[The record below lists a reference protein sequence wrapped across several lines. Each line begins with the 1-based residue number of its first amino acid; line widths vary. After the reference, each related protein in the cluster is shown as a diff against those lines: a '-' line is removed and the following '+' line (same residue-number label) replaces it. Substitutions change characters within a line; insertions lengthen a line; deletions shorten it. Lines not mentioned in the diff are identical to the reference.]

1 MPDSN
6 TPDSALRTSHSA
18 LDNSALRTPHSA
30 IKLSVVTP
38 TYNEAENIGTLISRI
53 SETLKDI
60 PHEIIVS
67 DDDSPDETWKIAED
81 ISKENP
87 NVRCLR
93 RMENRGLYP
102 AVLDAFEI
110 ANGKYLAVIDAD
122 LQHDET
128 KLPDMLEEIENNGH
142 GIVIGTRY
150 AEGGGT
156 EGWSGTR
163 LFISKA
169 ANFAAGM
176 LMKRRCSDMM
186 SGFFMVE
193 QETYKQIKDKLNP
206 RGFKILMDII
216 QTLPKDKAIGQVPYI
231 FKPREQGTSKLD
243 KKVMFDF
250 LVSLYELSI
259 IGKYIPLKF
268 LKFCLVGLSGV
279 GVNWLILFLGKNYT
293 AIDIRIVIVSA
304 ILVSM
309 LSNFMLNNIW
319 TFAKEATHKP
329 VLVKCIQ
336 FFLICGIGAGII
348 YVITYSLYKIDFLI
362 YFASFLGIAAATVWN
377 YVLNSLITWRDE
389 KKTCLNT

>member
-1 MPDSN
+1 MP
-6 TPDSALRTSHSA
+6 PDTRHSEI
-18 LDNSALRTPHSA
+18 L
-30 IKLSVVTP
+30 ISVVTP
-38 TYNEAENIGTLISRI
+38 TYNEAENIGVLISRI
-53 SETLKDI
+53 SEVLKDI

-142 GIVIGTRY
+142 GLVIGTRY

-156 EGWSGTR
+156 EGWSRTR

-169 ANFAAGM
+169 TNFVAGI

-186 SGFFMVE
+186 SGFFMIE
-193 QETYKQIKDKLNP
+193 QETYKQIKEKLNP

-216 QTLPKDKAIGQVPYI
+216 QNLPKDKAIGQVPYI
-231 FKPREQGTSKLD
+231 FRPREQGESKLD

-279 GVNWLILFLGKNYT
+279 GVNWLILFLGKDFT
-293 AIDIRIVIVSA
+293 EIDIRIVIVSA

-309 LSNFMLNNIW
+309 LSNFVLNNIW
-319 TFAKEATHKP
+319 TFAKEAVEKP
-329 VLVKCIQ
+329 VLVKIIQ
-336 FFLICGIGAGII
+336 FFLICGIGAGINYI
-348 YVITYSLYKIDFLI
+348 ITYSLYKIDFLI
-362 YFASFLGIAAATVWN
+362 YFASFLGIAAATIWN
-377 YVLNSLITWRDE
+377 YILNSLITWRD
-389 KKTCLNT
+389 KGKAP

>member
-1 MPDSN
+1 MADKPSTRHVPPD
-6 TPDSALRTSHSA
+6 TRHSEI
-18 LDNSALRTPHSA
+18 L
-30 IKLSVVTP
+30 ISVVTP
-38 TYNEAENIGTLISRI
+38 TYNEAENIGVLISRI
-53 SETLKDI
+53 SEVLKDI

-81 ISKENP
+81 ISKKNP
-87 NVRCLR
+87 NVKCLR

-128 KLPDMLEEIENNGH
+128 KLPDMLAEIENNGH
-142 GIVIGTRY
+142 GLVIGTRY

-169 ANFAAGM
+169 ANFIAGM

-186 SGFFMVE
+186 SGFFMIE
-193 QETYKQIKDKLNP
+193 QATYKQIKEKLNP

-216 QTLPKDKAIGQVPYI
+216 QNLPKDKAIGQVPYI

-259 IGKYIPLKF
+259 IGRYIPLKF
-268 LKFCLVGLSGV
+268 FKFCLVGLSGV
-279 GVNWLILFLGKNYT
+279 GVNWLILFLGKNFT
-293 AIDIRIVIVSA
+293 EIDIRIVIVSA

-309 LSNFMLNNIW
+309 LSNFVLNNIW
-319 TFAKEATHKP
+319 TFAKEAVEKAI
-329 VLVKCIQ
+329 LVKIIQ
-336 FFLICGIGAGII
+336 FFLICGIGAGIN

-362 YFASFLGIAAATVWN
+362 YFASFLGIAAATIWN
-377 YVLNSLITWRDE
+377 YVLNSLVTWRDE